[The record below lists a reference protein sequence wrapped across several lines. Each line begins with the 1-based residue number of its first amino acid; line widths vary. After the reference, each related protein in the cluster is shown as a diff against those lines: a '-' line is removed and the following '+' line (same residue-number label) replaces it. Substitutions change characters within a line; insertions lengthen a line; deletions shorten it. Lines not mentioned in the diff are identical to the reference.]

1 MNQSGKRNRA
11 SRAPFRIGTSG
22 YLNLSGTPDHRS
34 RSDLGLH
41 DPARLRDSLQVT
53 SLADAVFPGIV
64 TGVRFWPFLLIARDL
79 ETNGKKP
86 GAVRTLKKLKEI
98 ANKHKTDTRISSATR
113 IGPKTLN
120 SFRPYQSMYRTLLEK
135 SEVKITQQLKPLA
148 DFFTDRRRKYRG
160 DLEFFLVNK
169 KAWRSALYKSLGKP
183 GKDFARLIE
192 QDDAIKTLW
201 DAIEEILEKPKNFD
215 LILVEAASAYALLVC
230 LYGQMENGQIYGG
243 GSRPLAKLLIKLIK
257 KMPDLPVK
265 RYANLLTL
273 AAQSSQ
279 PPLAKIQLRA
289 RRENRRVLAML
300 RFGTFWNLYRRPCP
314 NALERK

>member
-1 MNQSGKRNRA
+1 M
-11 SRAPFRIGTSG
+11 
-22 YLNLSGTPDHRS
+22 
-34 RSDLGLH
+34 
-41 DPARLRDSLQVT
+41 
-53 SLADAVFPGIV
+53 
-64 TGVRFWPFLLIARDL
+64 
-79 ETNGKKP
+79 
-86 GAVRTLKKLKEI
+86 
-98 ANKHKTDTRISSATR
+98 
-113 IGPKTLN
+113 
-120 SFRPYQSMYRTLLEK
+120 EK